1 MSRESRSSSRIAR
14 AIYTEALEAI
24 RADRLVRAA
33 LTRSGDILHLGAQ
46 TFDLRRYRNIYVV
59 GAGKAATG
67 MAQAV
72 EECLGDLLTE
82 GVVVT
87 KRGHAGPTR
96 RIRLLEAGHPIPD
109 GGSLR
114 AGEAIHALA
123 SRAGAE
129 DLLICLISG
138 GASALMELPREGVS
152 LDDLQ
157 AATGA
162 LMRAGATIH
171 ELNVVRAC
179 LSRLKAGGLARA
191 AAPAQPVCLVLS
203 DVIGNP
209 LHVIGSGP
217 CVEVEVHPAQAR
229 AVLKHHGVWERMP
242 EGVRTL
248 LERLEK
254 EAAVCGAFSQQAG
267 DSAAKERAPYHF
279 LIGDIWTALSAARE
293 AAIRRGLQPAILTGM
308 LQGEAREAG
317 RVCAA
322 IARDLPRTAPLTGIN
337 CYLLGGE
344 TTVTVRGTGK
354 GGRSQEIACVA
365 SAMLAG
371 VEGVTLLAGGT
382 DGTDGPTDAAG
393 GWADADT
400 LQRAQMCGWT
410 PEAALQNSDSY
421 AYLQAAQSLLVTG
434 PTHSNVG
441 DLVVMVYRP

>member
-1 MSRESRSSSRIAR
+1 
-14 AIYTEALEAI
+14 
-24 RADRLVRAA
+24 
-33 LTRSGDILHLGAQ
+33 
-46 TFDLRRYRNIYVV
+46 
-59 GAGKAATG
+59 
-67 MAQAV
+67 
-72 EECLGDLLTE
+72 
-82 GVVVT
+82 
-87 KRGHAGPTR
+87 
-96 RIRLLEAGHPIPD
+96 
-109 GGSLR
+109 
-114 AGEAIHALA
+114 
-123 SRAGAE
+123 
-129 DLLICLISG
+129 
-138 GASALMELPREGVS
+138 
-152 LDDLQ
+152 
-157 AATGA
+157 
-162 LMRAGATIH
+162 
-171 ELNVVRAC
+171 
-179 LSRLKAGGLARA
+179 
-191 AAPAQPVCLVLS
+191 
-203 DVIGNP
+203 
-209 LHVIGSGP
+209 
-217 CVEVEVHPAQAR
+217 
-229 AVLKHHGVWERMP
+229 
-242 EGVRTL
+242 
-248 LERLEK
+248 
-254 EAAVCGAFSQQAG
+254 
-267 DSAAKERAPYHF
+267 
-279 LIGDIWTALSAARE
+279 
-293 AAIRRGLQPAILTGM
+293 M